1 MNTSLLLLF
10 GFAIAMITIGLIAK
24 RKNTGTSIEEFLVS
38 NRDLSIFRGSFSIA
52 ISWVWAP
59 AIFIAGLQA
68 YTKGLAGAFWFII
81 PNILCFFLFAYVATA
96 LRKRFPNGFTMPEF
110 VHNRYNSKKTHIA
123 FLIIFFG
130 YQLGAIVI
138 NSVAGGVL
146 LNLLTGID
154 FGTATIGISATAL
167 IYSAIGGMRAS
178 VLTDVI
184 QMFIVLGLALFLVPW
199 VITEA
204 GGLMAVS
211 GGFGGVS
218 GEFGNMFDP
227 NVAWAFG
234 IPMTISLLAGP
245 IGDQQ
250 FFQRAFS
257 VKKEAIK
264 KTFIFGG
271 LIFGLIPIVLC
282 LLGFIA
288 ANPTF
293 GIEVLD
299 PQMVAPTVIQHF
311 LPSWA
316 LLLFT
321 LMAFAGLCST
331 IDSGYC
337 AISAFA
343 VADLTKSTE
352 TEKKKIFRARVVM
365 ITLGIIGTLI
375 ALTQPK
381 LLWVFFIYGALVA
394 VGFFPTI
401 FAIFSKRY
409 TANAAFWSIVLG
421 FVLTIPFSIYANVSE
436 NADLVVYSAI
446 ASVLVGLVSSLLFLK
461 FQPQK
466 QKCVASKISLLN
478 ATLEDQIA
486 PPPIVKNKTEKNI
499 LFKK

>member
-1 MNTSLLLLF
+1 MNSSLLLLF
-10 GFAIAMITIGLIAK
+10 GFAIVMIGIGLLAK

-38 NRDLSIFRGSFSIA
+38 SRDLSIFRGSFSIA

-68 YTKGLAGAFWFII
+68 YTKGLPGAFWFIV
-81 PNILCFFLFAYVATA
+81 PNILCFFLFAFVATA
-96 LRKRFPNGFTMPEF
+96 LRKKFPNGFTMPEF
-110 VHNRYNSKKTHIA
+110 VHNRYKSKKTHIA

-154 FGTATIGISATAL
+154 FTTATISISATAL
-167 IYSAIGGMRAS
+167 VYSVVGGMRAS
-178 VLTDVI
+178 VVTDVI
-184 QMFIVLGLALFLVPW
+184 QMISVLGLALFMVPW

-204 GGLMAVS
+204 GGLTAVS
-211 GGFGGVS
+211 GGFGGAS
-218 GEFGNMFDP
+218 GAFGNVFDP
-227 NVAWAFG
+227 KVAWAFG

-264 KTFIFGG
+264 KTFMFGG
-271 LIFGLIPIVLC
+271 IIFGLVPIILC
-282 LLGFIA
+282 VLGFIA

-311 LPSWA
+311 LPNWA

-352 TEKKKIFRARVVM
+352 TEKKKIFRARTSM
-365 ITLGIIGTLI
+365 IVLGIIGTLI

-394 VGFFPTI
+394 VGFFPTL
-401 FAIFSKRY
+401 FAIFSKHY
-409 TANAAFWSIVLG
+409 TAKAAFWSIILG

-436 NADLVVYSAI
+436 NENLVVFSTI
-446 ASVLVGLVSSLLFLK
+446 ASVLVGLVSSLIFTSV
-461 FQPQK
+461 QRRRQK
-466 QKCVASKISLLN
+466 QKARIFASS
-478 ATLEDQIA
+478 
-486 PPPIVKNKTEKNI
+486 
-499 LFKK
+499 

>member
-1 MNTSLLLLF
+1 MNTSLLLLLGF
-10 GFAIAMITIGLIAK
+10 GIIMIAIGITG
-24 RKNTGTSIEEFLVS
+24 RHKNIENSIEEFLLS
-38 NRDLSIFRGSFSIA
+38 SRDLSTFRGSFSIA

-68 YTKGLAGAFWFII
+68 YTKGLPGAFWFIV
-81 PNILCFFLFAYVATA
+81 PNIACFFLFAFVAKA
-96 LRKRFPNGFTMPEF
+96 LREKFPEGFTLPEF
-110 VHNRYNSKKTHIA
+110 VKNRYKSKKTHGA

-146 LNLLTGID
+146 LNLLTGIN
-154 FGTATIGISATAL
+154 FSTATIGISATAL
-167 IYSAIGGMRAS
+167 IYSTIGGMRAS
-178 VLTDVI
+178 VKTDVI
-184 QMFIVLGLALFLVPW
+184 QMFIVLGLALFMVPW

-204 GGLMAVS
+204 GGISSVT

-218 GEFGNMFDP
+218 GIFGNVFDP
-227 NVAWAFG
+227 HVAWAFG

-245 IGDQQ
+245 LGDQQ

-264 KTFIFGG
+264 KTFMYGG
-271 LIFGLIPIVLC
+271 IIFGLVPIILC

-288 ANPTF
+288 ANPEF

-299 PQMVAPTVIQHF
+299 PQMVAPSVIKHF
-311 LPSWA
+311 LPNWA
-316 LLLFT
+316 LMLFT

-337 AISAFA
+337 AISSFA

-352 TEKKKIFRARVVM
+352 TEKKKIFRARIVM

-375 ALTQPK
+375 ALLQPK
-381 LLWVFFIYGALVA
+381 LLWIFFIYGALVA
-394 VGFFPTI
+394 VGFFPTL

-409 TANAAFWSIVLG
+409 SAKAAFWSIILG
-421 FVLTIPFSIYANVSE
+421 FVLTIPFSIYANISE
-436 NADLVVYSAI
+436 NENLVVFSAI
-446 ASVLVGLVSSLLFLK
+446 ASVTVGLVSSILFLK
-461 FQPQK
+461 F
-466 QKCVASKISLLN
+466 
-478 ATLEDQIA
+478 
-486 PPPIVKNKTEKNI
+486 EK
-499 LFKK
+499 